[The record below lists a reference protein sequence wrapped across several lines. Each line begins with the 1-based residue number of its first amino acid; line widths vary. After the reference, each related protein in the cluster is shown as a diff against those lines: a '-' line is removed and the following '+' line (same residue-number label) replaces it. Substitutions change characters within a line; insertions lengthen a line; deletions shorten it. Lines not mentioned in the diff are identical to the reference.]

1 MSHASSRAGR
11 KRARELTWEE
21 VLVGIENPPALPAWA
36 VSPELFCA
44 LNAADQDRFLDHFE
58 LSSHKRTLLRR
69 LEDCLH
75 GKPLPAPS
83 DVTWKNVP
91 KGPMLESSTRKADTT
106 GEMEGTVE
114 DTFLEVLRGVFARN
128 FRNVTEMEA
137 VMRVG
142 VVVLCAVK
150 DLEVTVQLQPSLT
163 NHPTFTDF
171 LFVVKSTGQAI

>member
-1 MSHASSRAGR
+1 
-11 KRARELTWEE
+11 
-21 VLVGIENPPALPAWA
+21 
-36 VSPELFCA
+36 
-44 LNAADQDRFLDHFE
+44 
-58 LSSHKRTLLRR
+58 
-69 LEDCLH
+69 
-75 GKPLPAPS
+75 
-83 DVTWKNVP
+83 
-91 KGPMLESSTRKADTT
+91 
-106 GEMEGTVE
+106 MEGTVE

-171 LFVVKSTGQAI
+171 LFVVKSTGQAICFIEVKNSSEFTSLTLETAATAQALREAQITLANNPAESARLPFLLTNSLMWS